1 MTKQERIQYIGA
13 YRQLHQNTSIW
24 LTAALVVCN
33 SFVLGFDTWWIWGI
47 GSTLAATGLIYLTRQ
62 ESKQLQTMTSGKAE
76 SLTKRLY
83 RLYSY
88 WIGAITGIVLLSRLE
103 VSSIGLGF
111 IVLGIIGLGIV
122 ILAWTHYQTV
132 RQLRQADPDQ
142 PTRDE
147 VTKHYRSYERSTY
160 ADERKAN

>member
-1 MTKQERIQYIGA
+1 MTKKERIQVIGG
-13 YRQLHQNTSIW
+13 YRQSRETLHLW
-24 LTAALVVCN
+24 LTGALIFCN

-47 GSTLAATGLIYLTRQ
+47 GSVLTAVLLIGLAIKEGRV
-62 ESKQLQTMTSGKAE
+62 LQIFTVGRGIL
-76 SLTKRLY
+76 LTKRLY

-88 WIGAITGIVLLSRLE
+88 WIGAVTVAILFSRLQIAP
-103 VSSIGLGF
+103 VAWVIF
-111 IVLGIIGLGIV
+111 GLGIV
-122 ILAWTHYQTV
+122 MLAWTHYQTV
-132 RQLRQADPDQ
+132 QQLRQADPEQ

>member
-13 YRQLHQNTSIW
+13 YRKMHQNTNIW
-24 LTAALVVCN
+24 LTAALVICN
-33 SFVLGFDTWWIWGI
+33 IFVLGLDTWWIWGI
-47 GSTLAATGLIYLTRQ
+47 GSTLAATGLMYLTRQ
-62 ESKQLQTMTSGKAE
+62 ESKQLQTLTSGKAE
-76 SLTKRLY
+76 LLTKRLY

-88 WIGAITGIVLLSRLE
+88 WIGTVTGMVLLSRLE
-103 VSSIGLGF
+103 VSAIGLGF

-122 ILAWTHYQTV
+122 LLAGTHYQTV

-147 VTKHYRSYERSTY
+147 VTKHYRSYEGSTY

>member
-1 MTKQERIQYIGA
+1 MTNKERIQVIGG
-13 YRQLHQNTSIW
+13 YRQSRQTLHLW
-24 LTAALVVCN
+24 LTGAFIFCN

-47 GSTLAATGLIYLTRQ
+47 GSVLTALLLIGLTIKEGRVVQIFTAGRGIL
-62 ESKQLQTMTSGKAE
+62 
-76 SLTKRLY
+76 LTKRLY

-88 WIGAITGIVLLSRLE
+88 WIGAVTGAILFSRLQIAS
-103 VSSIGLGF
+103 VAW
-111 IVLGIIGLGIV
+111 VIIGLGIV
-122 ILAWTHYQTV
+122 VLAWTHYQTV
-132 RQLRQADPDQ
+132 QQLRQADSEQ

>member
-13 YRQLHQNTSIW
+13 YRKMHQNTSIW
-24 LTAALVVCN
+24 LTAVLVVCN

-62 ESKQLQTMTSGKAE
+62 ESKQLQTMTSGKAK

-88 WIGAITGIVLLSRLE
+88 WIGAITGMVLLSRLE

-111 IVLGIIGLGIV
+111 IVLGIIVLGIV
-122 ILAWTHYQTV
+122 MLAWIHYQTV
-132 RQLRQADPDQ
+132 RQLRHADPDQ

>member
-13 YRQLHQNTSIW
+13 YRQLHQNASIW
-24 LTAALVVCN
+24 LTAALIVCN

-47 GSTLAATGLIYLTRQ
+47 GSTLAATGLMYLTRQ
-62 ESKQLQTMTSGKAE
+62 ESKQLQTLTSGKAQ

-103 VSSIGLGF
+103 VLSIGLGF
-111 IVLGIIGLGIV
+111 IVL
-122 ILAWTHYQTV
+122 LAWTHYQTV
-132 RQLRQADPDQ
+132 RQLRQADPNQ

-147 VTKHYRSYERSTY
+147 VTKHYRSYEGSTY

>member
-13 YRQLHQNTSIW
+13 YRQMHQKTSVW
-24 LTAALVVCN
+24 LTATFIFCN

-47 GSTLAATGLIYLTRQ
+47 GSTLAAIGLMYLTRQ

-88 WIGAITGIVLLSRLE
+88 WIGAVTGVVLFSRLQTPL
-103 VSSIGLGF
+103 IAWA
-111 IVLGIIGLGIV
+111 IIGLGIV
-122 ILAWTHYQTV
+122 MLAWIHYQTV

-160 ADERKAN
+160 ADEREAN

>member
-13 YRQLHQNTSIW
+13 YRKLHQNTSIW
-24 LTAALVVCN
+24 LTAALVICN
-33 SFVLGFDTWWIWGI
+33 IFVLGLDTWGIWGI
-47 GSTLAATGLIYLTRQ
+47 GSTLAATGLMYLTRQ
-62 ESKQLQTMTSGKAE
+62 ESKQLQTLTSGKAE
-76 SLTKRLY
+76 LLTKRLY

-88 WIGAITGIVLLSRLE
+88 WIGVVIGAALLSRLE

-111 IVLGIIGLGIV
+111 IVLGIIGLGIIV
-122 ILAWTHYQTV
+122 LAWAHYQTV
-132 RQLRQADPDQ
+132 RQLRQADPNQ

-147 VTKHYRSYERSTY
+147 VTKHYRSYEGSTY